1 MTEIEKLKQQL
12 QEQERLASLGMLSAG
27 IAHELQNPLNFVI
40 NFSRLSDQ
48 LVDDLTDILGRYAD
62 RFDEADRADLSETM
76 DNLRQNM
83 KLIAESGQRANSI
96 IQGIL
101 LVSRR
106 GDEVFVPSDVCRIVR
121 EYVSL
126 SYHAMRASHPGFNVA
141 ISEQYQTDMP
151 LVKVIPQDLSR
162 AVLNVVSN
170 ACYAVWMK
178 SQQAG
183 DGYSPEISIS
193 VTATASHLVITTS
206 DNGTGMSDEV
216 KRRLFENFFT
226 TKPIGQGTGLGM
238 GITRHIVEHKHHG
251 QISFTSTEGEGT
263 TFTITIPIEP

>member
-62 RFDEADRADLSETM
+62 RFDEADGADLSETM

-101 LVSRR
+101 LVSRT
-106 GDEVFVPSDVCRIVR
+106 GGEVFVPSDVCRIVK

-126 SYHAMRASHPGFNVA
+126 SYHAMRASHPGFNVT
-141 ISEQYQTDMP
+141 ISEHYQADMP

-170 ACYAVWMK
+170 ACYAVWTK

-183 DGYSPEISIS
+183 DVYSPEISIS
-193 VTATASHLVITTS
+193 VAAPAGHLVITIA

-226 TKPIGQGTGLGM
+226 TKPVGQGTGLGM
-238 GITRHIVEHKHHG
+238 GITRHIVEDKHHG
-251 QISFTSTEGEGT
+251 QLSFNSTEGEGT

>member
-48 LVDDLTDILGRYAD
+48 LVEDLTDILGRYAD
-62 RFDEADRADLSETM
+62 RFDEADGADLSETM

-101 LVSRR
+101 LVSRT
-106 GDEVFVPSDVCRIVR
+106 GGEVFVPSDVCRIVK

-126 SYHAMRASHPGFNVA
+126 SYHAMRASHPGFNVT
-141 ISEQYQTDMP
+141 ISEHYQADMP

-193 VTATASHLVITTS
+193 VAATASHLVITTS

-251 QISFTSTEGEGT
+251 QLSFTSTEGEGT